1 MAISLFLMY
10 EGVFSMKGAEIVIET
25 LIEQGTE
32 VIYGYPGGQVVDI
45 YEALYSRGDRIKHIL
60 TAHEQGAAHAADGY
74 ARATGKVGVVLATS
88 GPGATNLVT
97 GIANAYLDSVPMV
110 AITGNV
116 PTDMMGKDGFQE
128 VDIAGITMPIVKH
141 NYIVHD
147 IAKLADIIREA
158 FQIAKSGRPGPV
170 LVDVPKNI
178 QLMDYPYEKKEVVE
192 PYKFAEANA
201 EYIEDA
207 IKIINSAKK
216 PYIYIGG
223 GVISAGVSD
232 LVEELAEIID
242 APIGSSMM
250 GLSAISYDNRRF
262 LGMTG
267 MHGRYAATAVKSR
280 ADVIIALGTRFS
292 DRAVSNSEHLKDTK
306 IIHVDIDAAEIDKN
320 IKSYIGIIGD
330 LKSILE
336 SFNSKVKSV
345 KHPKWMA
352 EVEDVKNYARE
363 NTPEQKG
370 KLTPQEIIE
379 CVNKFTADDTP
390 IVTDVGQH
398 QMWVAQMYNFKK
410 PRTFISSGGLGTM
423 GFGLGAAI
431 GSVMSTGKR
440 AVLFTGDGSLGM
452 NLTEL
457 ATAVTN
463 ELPIV
468 IVLMNNG
475 VLGMVRQMQTL
486 FKDKH
491 YSHTTLNRKSDF
503 VKIAEG
509 FGAKGYRAEDVKE
522 LENALED
529 AFASDGVCLIDCAI
543 DLDELVLPMI
553 PSNGKFK
560 DVILK

>member
-1 MAISLFLMY
+1 
-10 EGVFSMKGAEIVIET
+10 MKGAEIVIET

-45 YEALYSRGDRIKHIL
+45 YEALYSREDRIKHIL

-147 IAKLADIIREA
+147 IAKLADTIREA
-158 FQIAKSGRPGPV
+158 FKIAKSGRPGPV

-178 QLMDYPYEKKEVVE
+178 QLTDYDYQVQQEVKPYDFPNVNEK
-192 PYKFAEANA
+192 
-201 EYIEDA
+201 YIEEA
-207 IKIINSAKK
+207 VKTINNAKK

-223 GVISAGVSD
+223 GVISSGVSHMI
-232 LVEELAEIID
+232 EKLAETID

-250 GLSAISYDNRRF
+250 GLSAISYDNNRF

-267 MHGRYAATAVKSR
+267 MHGRYEATVVKSR

-292 DRAVSNSEHLKDTK
+292 DRAVSNSEHLSDTK
-306 IIHVDIDAAEIDKN
+306 IIHIDIDAAEIDKN

-330 LKSILE
+330 LRIILE
-336 SFNSKVKSV
+336 KLNSKVNSV
-345 KHPKWMA
+345 KHDRWME
-352 EVEDVKNYARE
+352 EVEDVKNYAIK
-363 NTPEQKG
+363 NTPQQKG
-370 KLTPQEIIE
+370 NLTPYEIIS
-379 CVNKFTADDTP
+379 CVNKYTNDDTP

-423 GFGLGAAI
+423 GFGMGAAI
-431 GSVMSTGKR
+431 GASMSTGKKS
-440 AVLFTGDGSLGM
+440 VLFTGDGSFGM
-452 NLTEL
+452 NLNEL

-463 ELPIV
+463 NIPMV
-468 IVLMNNG
+468 IILMNNG

-486 FKDKH
+486 FKNKH
-491 YSHTTLNRKSDF
+491 YSQTTLNRKTDF

-509 FGAKGYRAEDVKE
+509 FGATGYRVFNIIE
-522 LENALED
+522 LED
-529 AFASDGVCLIDCAI
+529 AVKKAFDNDGVTLIDCAI

-553 PSNGKFK
+553 PANAKIEDLIMK
-560 DVILK
+560 

>member
-1 MAISLFLMY
+1 
-10 EGVFSMKGAEIVIET
+10 MKGAEIVIET

-45 YEALYSRGDRIKHIL
+45 YEALYNREDRIKHIL
-60 TAHEQGAAHAADGY
+60 TAHEQGAAHSADGY

-97 GIANAYLDSVPMV
+97 GIANAYLDSIPMV

-147 IAKLADIIREA
+147 ISKLADTIREA
-158 FQIAKSGRPGPV
+158 FKIAKSGRPGPV

-178 QLMDYPYEKKEVVE
+178 QLMDYDYTPQEVVK
-192 PYKFAEANA
+192 PYDFPKIDE
-201 EYIEDA
+201 EYLDEA
-207 IKIINSAKK
+207 IKVINEAKK

-223 GVISAGVSD
+223 GVISAGVSHM
-232 LVEELAEIID
+232 VERLADTID

-250 GLSAISYDNRRF
+250 GLSAISYDNSRF

-267 MHGRYAATAVKSR
+267 MHGRYAATVVKSR
-280 ADVIIALGTRFS
+280 ADVIIALGARFS
-292 DRAVSNSEHLKDTK
+292 DRAVSNSEHLANTK
-306 IIHVDIDAAEIDKN
+306 IIHIDIDAAEIDKN

-330 LKSILE
+330 LRVVLE
-336 SFNSKVKSV
+336 KLNSKVKSV
-345 KHPKWMA
+345 KHDKWMA
-352 EVEDVKNYARE
+352 EVEEVRNYE
-363 NTPEQKG
+363 LKNTPAQKG
-370 KLTPQEIIE
+370 ELTPQQIIK
-379 CVNKFTADDTP
+379 CVNNYTNDDTP

-398 QMWVAQMYNFKK
+398 QMWVAQMYNFKM

-423 GFGLGAAI
+423 GFGMGGAI
-431 GSVMSTGKR
+431 GASMVTGKKT
-440 AVLFTGDGSLGM
+440 VLFTGDGSFGM
-452 NLTEL
+452 NLNEL

-463 ELPIV
+463 NLPVV

-486 FKDKH
+486 FKNKH
-491 YSHTTLNRKSDF
+491 YSQTTLDRKTDF

-509 FGAKGYRAEDVKE
+509 FGATGYRAFNSAE
-522 LENALED
+522 LEEAVKK
-529 AFASDGVCLIDCAI
+529 AFENDGVTLIDCII

-553 PSNGKFK
+553 PANGKIEDLIMK
-560 DVILK
+560 

>member
-1 MAISLFLMY
+1 MFK
-10 EGVFSMKGAEIVIET
+10 GVEAMKGAEIVIET

-97 GIANAYLDSVPMV
+97 GIANAYLDSVPIV

-147 IAKLADIIREA
+147 IAKLADVIREA

-178 QLMDYPYEKKEVVE
+178 QLMDYDYQVKDIVKPYE
-192 PYKFAEANA
+192 FAEPSV
-201 EYIEDA
+201 EYIEEA
-207 IKIINSAKK
+207 VKTINDAKK

-232 LVEELAEIID
+232 MVEKLADTID

-250 GLSAISYDNRRF
+250 GLSAISYDNKRF

-267 MHGRYAATAVKSR
+267 MHGRYEATVVKSR
-280 ADVIIALGTRFS
+280 ADVILALGTRFS
-292 DRAVSNSEHLKDTK
+292 DRAVSNSEHLSNTK
-306 IIHVDIDAAEIDKN
+306 IIHIDIDAAEIDKN
-320 IKSYIGIIGD
+320 IKSYIGIVGD
-330 LKSILE
+330 LRTILKQI
-336 SFNSKVKSV
+336 NSKVKSA
-345 KHPKWMA
+345 KHDEWMKEA
-352 EVEDVKNYARE
+352 EDVRNYSSKNSPVQRGE
-363 NTPEQKG
+363 
-370 KLTPQEIIE
+370 LTPYKIIQ
-379 CVNKFTADDTP
+379 CVNKYTNDDTP

-398 QMWVAQMYNFKK
+398 QMWVAQSYNFKK

-423 GFGLGAAI
+423 GFGMGGAI
-431 GSVMSTGKR
+431 GASMATGRKT
-440 AVLFTGDGSLGM
+440 VLFTGDGSFGM
-452 NLTEL
+452 DLNEL

-468 IVLMNNG
+468 IILMNNG

-486 FKDKH
+486 FKNKH
-491 YSHTTLNRKSDF
+491 YSQTTLNRKTDF

-509 FGAKGYRAEDVKE
+509 FGATGYRVSNSTE
-522 LENALED
+522 LED
-529 AFASDGVCLIDCAI
+529 AVKKAFDNDGVTLIDCTI

-553 PSNGKFK
+553 PANGKI
-560 DVILK
+560 DDLILK

>member
-1 MAISLFLMY
+1 
-10 EGVFSMKGAEIVIET
+10 MKGAEIVIET

-45 YEALYSRGDRIKHIL
+45 YEALYSRGDRIKHVL

-110 AITGNV
+110 AVTGNV

-147 IAKLADIIREA
+147 ISKLADTIREA
-158 FQIAKSGRPGPV
+158 FKIAKSGRPGPV

-178 QLMDYPYEKKEVVE
+178 QLMDYGYETQDIVKPYEFPKVNV
-192 PYKFAEANA
+192 ND
-201 EYIEDA
+201 IERA
-207 IKIINSAKK
+207 VKTINSAKK

-223 GVISAGVSD
+223 GVISSGVSD
-232 LVEELAEIID
+232 MVEKLAETID

-250 GLSAISYDNRRF
+250 GLSAISYDNNRF

-267 MHGRYAATAVKSR
+267 MHGRYAATVVKSR

-292 DRAVSNSEHLKDTK
+292 DRAVSNSEHLSNTK
-306 IIHVDIDAAEIDKN
+306 IIHIDIDAAEIDKN
-320 IKSYIGIIGD
+320 IKSYIGIVGD
-330 LKSILE
+330 LRVILE
-336 SFNSKVKSV
+336 QFNSKVKSA
-345 KHPKWMA
+345 KHEKWMA
-352 EVEDVKNYARE
+352 EVEDVKNYARQ

-370 KLTPQEIIE
+370 TLTPREIIS
-379 CVNKFTADDTP
+379 CVNKYTNDDTP
-390 IVTDVGQH
+390 VVTDVGQH

-423 GFGLGAAI
+423 GFGMGGAI
-431 GSVMSTGKR
+431 GASMVTGKKT
-440 AVLFTGDGSLGM
+440 VLFTGDGSFGM
-452 NLTEL
+452 NLNEL

-463 ELPIV
+463 NLPI
-468 IVLMNNG
+468 IIILMNNG

-491 YSHTTLNRKSDF
+491 YSQTTLNRKTDF

-509 FGAKGYRAEDVKE
+509 FGAIGYKVFNAKE
-522 LENALED
+522 LED
-529 AFASDGVCLIDCAI
+529 AVKKAFENDGVTLIDCEI

-553 PSNGKFK
+553 PANAKIEDLIMK
-560 DVILK
+560 

>member
-1 MAISLFLMY
+1 
-10 EGVFSMKGAEIVIET
+10 MKGAEIVIET

-45 YEALYSRGDRIKHIL
+45 YEALYSRSDRIRHIL

-74 ARATGKVGVVLATS
+74 ARSTGKVGVVLATS

-158 FQIAKSGRPGPV
+158 FKIAKSGRPGPV

-178 QLMDYPYEKKEVVE
+178 QLMDYDYHVKEVVK
-192 PYKFAEANA
+192 PYDFEEVNF

-207 IKIINSAKK
+207 VKTINEAKK

-232 LVEELAEIID
+232 MVEKLAELID

-250 GLSAISYDNRRF
+250 GLSAISYDNSRF

-267 MHGRYAATAVKSR
+267 MHGRYAATVVKSR

-292 DRAVSNSEHLKDTK
+292 DRAVSNSEHLSDTK
-306 IIHVDIDAAEIDKN
+306 IIHVDIDPAEIDKN
-320 IKSYIGIIGD
+320 IKSYIGIVAD
-330 LKSILE
+330 LTTILE
-336 SFNSKVKSV
+336 QFNSKVKAA
-345 KHPKWMA
+345 KHEKWMA
-352 EVEDVKNYARE
+352 EVEEVRNYARK
-363 NTPEQKG
+363 NTPAQIG
-370 KLTPQEIIE
+370 DLTPQEIIQ
-379 CVNKFTADDTP
+379 CVNKYTNDDTP

-398 QMWVAQMYNFKK
+398 QMWVAQSYNFKK

-423 GFGLGAAI
+423 GFGMGGAI
-431 GSVMSTGKR
+431 GASMATGKKT
-440 AVLFTGDGSLGM
+440 VLFTGDGSFGM
-452 NLTEL
+452 DLNEL

-468 IVLMNNG
+468 IILMNNG

-486 FKDKH
+486 FKNKH
-491 YSHTTLNRKSDF
+491 YSQTTLNRKTDF

-509 FGAKGYRAEDVKE
+509 FGAIGYRAANSSE
-522 LENALED
+522 LEYAVKK
-529 AFASDGVCLIDCAI
+529 AFENDGVTLIDCMI

-553 PSNGKFK
+553 PANGKINDLIMK
-560 DVILK
+560 